1 MWQRLFHTKN
11 ISSEVSESDR
21 PLKRVLGAVDLT
33 MLGIGGI
40 VGAGVFALIGES
52 IAGKG
57 DRPGAGPALVVSLLF
72 TAIACGFAG
81 LCYAEF
87 ASIAR
92 VAGSAYSYAYATLG
106 ELVAWIIGWDL
117 VLEYAVGNVAVAI
130 PWSGYFQ
137 VLINPFLKRLHDR
150 FPGWVA
156 TEFPKWLGTDLP
168 SAAAEA
174 DKGSFETVLFAP
186 HVFGVP
192 IVFNLLAVLIVVVIT
207 VLLLVGIRESAR
219 VNTLM
224 VAIKLVVLAIFV
236 IVGASYVKTQNLKPF
251 MPTGWPGVQAG
262 AAVIFFAFIGF
273 DAVSTAAE
281 ECRNPRRDLPIG
293 ILGSLV
299 ICTIIYML
307 VAFVITGMTPWHRLN
322 VDDPLSYAMLSVGEN
337 WVAGL
342 IAFGAVVATTAVLL
356 VFQLGQTRILYAMSR
371 DRLLPGALAKTHP
384 RFHTPHV
391 ATVLTGLFVGIGSA
405 LSSMDVVVNLCN
417 IGTLF
422 AFVIVCAGILVLRW
436 RDMAGTEVFRQSRGA
451 VRVRQLM
458 LWHYSNPS
466 VGFRTPLVPWV
477 PLLGIASCTWLIFGL
492 GQEAWIR
499 FAVWLA
505 VGLVLYFCYGFWTK
519 RTE

>member
-11 ISSEVSESDR
+11 ISSEIAESDR

-40 VGAGVFALIGES
+40 VGAGVFALIGEAA
-52 IAGKG
+52 AGKDG
-57 DRPGAGPALVVSLLF
+57 RPGAGPALVVSLIF

-106 ELVAWIIGWDL
+106 ELFAWIIGWDL

-137 VLINPFLKRLHDR
+137 DLVNPILARLHER
-150 FPGWVA
+150 FSWIGA
-156 TEFPKWLGTDLP
+156 EFPKWLGTDFQTAMEKP
-168 SAAAEA
+168 EIR
-174 DKGSFETVLFAP
+174 ETCPLIFGTHFA
-186 HVFGVP
+186 
-192 IVFNLLAVLIVVVIT
+192 FNLPAVFIVVVIT
-207 VLLLVGIRESAR
+207 VLLLVGIKESAR
-219 VNTLM
+219 ANTLM

-236 IVGASYVKTQNLKPF
+236 IVGVFHIKSQNLTPF
-251 MPTGWPGVQAG
+251 MPTGWSGVHTG

-307 VAFVITGMTPWHRLN
+307 VAFVLTGMTPWDRLC
-322 VDDPLSYAMLSVGEN
+322 VEDPLSFAMLSVGEN
-337 WVAGL
+337 WVAVL

-371 DRLLPGALAKTHP
+371 DRLLPSALAKTHS
-384 RFHTPHV
+384 RFRTPHV
-391 ATVLTGLFVGIGSA
+391 ATILTGLFVGIGAA
-405 LSSMDVVVNLCN
+405 LSSMKLVVDLCN

-422 AFVIVCAGILVLRW
+422 AFVIVCAGVLVLRW
-436 RDMAGTEVFRQSRGA
+436 RDMMKNEVFRKSRGTD
-451 VRVRQLM
+451 RLGRLL
-458 LWHYSNPS
+458 LWSDPNPA

-477 PLLGIASCTWLIFGL
+477 PLLGIASCAWLMFGL
-492 GQEAWIR
+492 GKDAWIR
-499 FAVWLA
+499 FGVWLL
-505 VGLVLYFCYGFWTK
+505 VGLGLYFCFGFWTK
-519 RTE
+519 KVAAK

>member
-11 ISSEVSESDR
+11 ISSEVPDSER

-40 VGAGVFALIGES
+40 VGAGVFALIGEAA
-52 IAGKG
+52 AGKDG
-57 DRPGAGPALVVSLLF
+57 RLGAGPALVVSLLF

-87 ASIAR
+87 ASVAR

-106 ELVAWIIGWDL
+106 ELLAWIIGWDL

-137 VLINPFLKRLHDR
+137 VLINPFLERLHR
-150 FPGWVA
+150 HYPWIVEKFPA
-156 TEFPKWLGTDLP
+156 WLGTDFQTAMEKP
-168 SAAAEA
+168 EIR
-174 DKGSFETVLFAP
+174 ETCPIIFGTHFA
-186 HVFGVP
+186 
-192 IVFNLLAVLIVVVIT
+192 FNLPAVFIVVVIT
-207 VLLLVGIRESAR
+207 VLLLVGIKESAR
-219 VNTLM
+219 FNTLM
-224 VAIKLVVLAIFV
+224 VAIKLIVLAIFV
-236 IVGASYVKTQNLKPF
+236 IVGVSHIESHNLKPF
-251 MPTGWPGVQAG
+251 MPTGWSGIQAG

-307 VAFVITGMTPWHRLN
+307 VAFVITGMTPWERLC

-371 DRLLPGALAKTHP
+371 DRLLPGVLAKTHA
-384 RFHTPHV
+384 RFRTPHV
-391 ATVLTGLFVGIGSA
+391 ATILTGLFVGVGAA

-422 AFVIVCAGILVLRW
+422 AFVIVCAGVLVLRW
-436 RDMAGTEVFRQSRGA
+436 RDMMGNEAFRRSQGA
-451 VRVRQLM
+451 ARLRQLL
-458 LWHYSNPS
+458 LWSDPNPA

-477 PLLGIASCTWLIFGL
+477 PLLGIASCAWLMFGL
-492 GQEAWIR
+492 GRDAWIR
-499 FAVWLA
+499 FGVWLL
-505 VGLVLYFCYGFWTK
+505 VGLGLYFCFGFWTK
-519 RTE
+519 RAEAT